1 LNAGLLQKFAFQ
13 YTDRRRDVLS
23 KATDLNELLR
33 LLPSDDEL
41 LQQFVSYASSNGVP
55 ARWYYINISQRLI
68 VNYLKALIAS
78 DTLGRETYYQVANT
92 DDTTV
97 QRALRELSEGR
108 ATAPITAGTD
118 SLGVSPVRQGGK

>member
-1 LNAGLLQKFAFQ
+1 MHRPTECRHDG
-13 YTDRRRDVLS
+13 
-23 KATDLNELLR
+23 
-33 LLPSDDEL
+33 
-41 LQQFVSYASSNGVP
+41 
-55 ARWYYINISQRLI
+55 IISTFPIVLI

-97 QRALRELSEGR
+97 QRALRELTEGR

-118 SLGVSPVRQGGK
+118 SLGVHPVRQGGK